1 MRGVLATA
9 DALLPEFQA
18 AIKPIPVHES
28 GILLS
33 EMFFF
38 YCLVRPLNPRQIL
51 ESGRDRGAS
60 TLMLALCFPHTR
72 IASIELNAASPNAA
86 EALAK
91 LAPYRNVECLFGD
104 SRELLPKLLQPGDP
118 VMIDGPKDFR
128 ALKLALRL
136 LRTGKPAMV
145 FLHDFTEGLPV
156 RRFVERHWPGVF
168 FSDDAEFIRRFGWLE
183 NPNQTP
189 RTTTFACLPGKLPEP
204 YLVLLTKLVLARS
217 IGVARVKI
225 RALRHR

>member
-1 MRGVLATA
+1 MLATA

-38 YCLVRPLNPRQIL
+38 YCLVRPLHPRQIL

-60 TLMLALCFPHTR
+60 TLMLALCFPDAR
-72 IASIELNAASPNAA
+72 IASIELNANSSNAA

-136 LRTGKPAMV
+136 LGTGKPAMV

-189 RTTTFACLPGKLPEP
+189 RTTTFACLPGKLPAP
-204 YLVLLTKLVLARS
+204 YLVLLTKLVLARA
-217 IGVARVKI
+217 IGVARGKI
-225 RALRHR
+225 RALRRR